1 MMLTSILE
9 NFKLNNSTTQQL
21 NNSTTQQLNNSD
33 DIVEFYNNSR
43 FYKSIK
49 MKKAESACISV
60 RIPPFSFLEQI

>member
-1 MMLTSILE
+1 MLTSILE

-33 DIVEFYNNSR
+33 GIVEFYTNSR

-49 MKKAESACISV
+49 MKKAYFV
-60 RIPPFSFLEQI
+60 RFGVQNMPFLFLEQI

>member
-21 NNSTTQQLNNSD
+21 NNFN

-49 MKKAESACISV
+49 MKKAYFV
-60 RIPPFSFLEQI
+60 RFGVQNMPFSFLEQI

>member
-21 NNSTTQQLNNSD
+21 NNFN

-43 FYKSIK
+43 FYKSIE
-49 MKKAESACISV
+49 MKKAYFV
-60 RIPPFSFLEQI
+60 RFGVQNMPFSFLEQI